1 MKKRMLC
8 LLLSCSL
15 LFSWGI
21 QGAWAASPSSEETGP
36 ILISDDPADYEN
48 GEILALYD
56 DGDCEVFPVGDSFAE
71 SLSAVLALDGV
82 ALVQP
87 NYSYENTA
95 ASVNDMYFSRQW
107 ALANDGSLSN
117 LADHSSAVA
126 GVDINAEEAWALYQ
140 GGSRD
145 VVVALIDTGVDITH
159 EDLSGSIW
167 INTDEIPDNGVDDDG
182 NGYADDVYGWNF
194 YYDNNQVYNGTQD
207 THGTHA
213 AGTIAATSN
222 NGLGIAGIVPS
233 ERVKVMVLKVLGGG
247 MSSGNTLDM
256 VRAIRYAEANGAA
269 ICNLSLGGSVYDP
282 ALYQAMASSSMLF
295 VAAAGNEGNN
305 NDATP
310 CYPAS
315 YDLDNLIAVANVSY
329 DGTLSSASNY
339 GAVSVDLGAPGSYI
353 LSTTAG
359 SGYGYMSGTS
369 MAAPMVTGAAA
380 LVYTYYP
387 DVTAADVRTI
397 LLSSVS
403 PLASLTGRTVTGGML
418 DLAAALS
425 VDRSA
430 LPASPASGGTSG
442 GSAPQIAVE
451 RVTVDGVACLQVRVT
466 DADGDLSALS
476 YAPGTLF
483 TSQFA
488 GGSLGTPFS
497 LRSDGT
503 ALFVILGSGTTYTFY
518 ARDAAG
524 NESVA
529 FADL

>member
-1 MKKRMLC
+1 MKKRMLS
-8 LLLSCSL
+8 LMLSCTL

-36 ILISDDPADYEN
+36 LLVSDDPADYEN
-48 GEILALYD
+48 GEILVMYD
-56 DGDCEVFPVGDSFAE
+56 DGSCEVFPVGESLAE
-71 SLSAVLALDGV
+71 SLSAALSLDGV

-107 ALANDGSLSN
+107 ALSNDGSLSN
-117 LADHSSAVA
+117 LADQSSAVA

-159 EDLSGSIW
+159 EDLSDSIW
-167 INTDEIPDNGVDDDG
+167 INTDEIAGNGVDDDG
-182 NGYADDVYGWNF
+182 NGYVDDVYGWNF
-194 YYDNNQVYNGTQD
+194 YYDSSQVYNGTQD

-233 ERVKVMVLKVLGGG
+233 GRVKLMVLKVLGGG
-247 MSSGNTLDM
+247 MGSGNTLDV
-256 VRAIRYAEANGAA
+256 VRAIRYAEANGAT

-295 VAAAGNEGNN
+295 VAAAGNEGGN
-305 NDATP
+305 NDVTP
-310 CYPAS
+310 CYPAA
-315 YDLDNLIAVANVSY
+315 YNLDNLIAVANVSY
-329 DGTLSSASNY
+329 DGTLSSTSNY

-369 MAAPMVTGAAA
+369 MAAPMVTAAAA
-380 LVYTYYP
+380 LVYTYFT
-387 DVTAADVRTI
+387 DVTVADVRTI
-397 LLSSVS
+397 LLSSVT
-403 PLASLTGRTVTGGML
+403 PLASLSGKTVTGGML

-425 VDRSA
+425 ADRSA

-442 GSAPQIAVE
+442 GSAPRITVE
-451 RVTVDGVACLQVRVT
+451 HVTVDGVACLLVRVT

-476 YAPGTLF
+476 YASGTLF

-503 ALFVILGSGTTYTFY
+503 ALFVVLSGGTTYTFY

-524 NESVA
+524 NESVV